1 MGGGG
6 VIPISEDII
15 VELRS
20 ELENA
25 EEEIRYLKNVIYKLI
40 TKQEL
45 TEDEYEFAQEI
56 AQEIAVERGEVL

>member
-1 MGGGG
+1 

-15 VELRS
+15 IELRS

-45 TEDEYEFAQEI
+45 TEDEYEYAQEI
-56 AQEIAVERGEVL
+56 TEEIAVERGEVL

>member
-1 MGGGG
+1 

>member
-1 MGGGG
+1 M
-6 VIPISEDII
+6 IPISEDII
-15 VELRS
+15 IELRS

-45 TEDEYEFAQEI
+45 TEDEYEYAQEI
-56 AQEIAVERGEVL
+56 TEEIAVERGEVL

>member
-1 MGGGG
+1 M
-6 VIPISEDII
+6 IPISEDII